1 MIIADNT
8 RAIREGGLSHP
19 CKLGVLAAS
28 AALAVGI
35 GFAMPTHADEPAVI
49 EGAKKEGKLVI
60 YTGVERAAAQIVVNA
75 FEKKYPFITAETIR
89 ASSSKLATRLDAEI
103 EANRVQGDV
112 FEFSLLYL
120 TTSLQ
125 EHGELLQ
132 YDSPEYSKYPKE
144 YSAPGYWAASGL
156 SNIIILLNTRKVDQA
171 NIPQS
176 WWDLTKP
183 YWKNKLTID
192 NLEVS
197 GTGYNWLITI
207 VNNESLGWKFI
218 EALGNNKPGLERGH
232 AGMAQKVAAGEY
244 AGAAEMSDFHLKNI
258 RDAAASVPVRGVWPK
273 EGVPSE
279 PWTAGILKRAPHPN
293 AARLFLDFL
302 LSREGQTLYVQT
314 MGWTS
319 ARSDVAA
326 PDYKEIPPT
335 VTILKSSM
343 SPNEALKVRD
353 EYVAKWKQLWGLGK
367 NLPN

>member
-1 MIIADNT
+1 
-8 RAIREGGLSHP
+8 LSSRYQ
-19 CKLGVLAAS
+19 LGTLATI

-35 GFAMPTHADEPAVI
+35 GCATPARADGQGVL

-60 YTGVERAAAQIVVNA
+60 YTGVERAAAQVLVDA
-75 FEKKYPFITAETIR
+75 FEKKYPFIAAETVR

-103 EANRVQGDV
+103 EANRVQGDL

-125 EHGELLQ
+125 QRGEILQ
-132 YDSPEYSKYPKE
+132 YDSPEYANYPKD
-144 YSAPGYWAASGL
+144 YSAAGYWAASGL
-156 SNIIILLNTRKVDQA
+156 SNVIILLNTRKVDEA

-183 YWKNKLTID
+183 YWRNKLTID

-197 GTGYNWLITI
+197 GTGYNWLIAL
-207 VNNESLGWKFI
+207 VNNESIGWRFI
-218 EALGNNKPGLERGH
+218 EALGKNKPGLERGH

-244 AGAAEMSDFHLKNI
+244 AGAAEMADFHLKNI

-302 LSREGQTLYVQT
+302 LSRDGQALYVQT

-319 ARSDVAA
+319 ARSDVAG
-326 PDYKEIPPT
+326 PGYKEMPPEIK
-335 VTILKSSM
+335 ILKSSL
-343 SPNEALKVRD
+343 SPDEALKVRD
-353 EYVAKWKQLWGLGK
+353 DYVARWKQLWGLGK
-367 NLPN
+367 SLPN

>member
-1 MIIADNT
+1 
-8 RAIREGGLSHP
+8 LSSRYQ
-19 CKLGVLAAS
+19 LGILATT

-35 GFAMPTHADEPAVI
+35 GCAAPARAEGQGVL

-60 YTGVERAAAQIVVNA
+60 YTGVERAAAQILVDA
-75 FEKKYPFITAETIR
+75 FEKKYPFIAAETVR

-103 EANRVQGDV
+103 ESNRVQGDL

-125 EHGELLQ
+125 QRGEILQ
-132 YDSPEYSKYPKE
+132 YDSPEYAKYPKE
-144 YSAPGYWAASGL
+144 YSAPGYWAASGV
-156 SNIIILLNTRKVDQA
+156 SNVIILLNTRKVDEA
-171 NIPQS
+171 NFPQS

-183 YWKNKLTID
+183 YWRNKLTID

-197 GTGYNWLITI
+197 GTGYNWLIAL
-207 VNNESLGWKFI
+207 VNNESIGWRFI
-218 EALGNNKPGLERGH
+218 EALGKNKPGLERGH

-244 AGAAEMSDFHLKNI
+244 AGAAEMADFHLKNI

-302 LSREGQTLYVQT
+302 LSREGQALYVQT

-326 PDYKEIPPT
+326 PGYKEMPPEIK
-335 VTILKSSM
+335 ILKSSL
-343 SPNEALKVRD
+343 SPDEALKVRD
-353 EYVAKWKQLWGLGK
+353 DYVAKWKQLWGLGK
-367 NLPN
+367 SLPN

>member
-1 MIIADNT
+1 MSS
-8 RAIREGGLSHP
+8 RY
-19 CKLGVLAAS
+19 KLGISAIS

-35 GFAMPTHADEPAVI
+35 GFAMPAHADAQSVL

-60 YTGVERAAAQIVVNA
+60 YTGVERAAAQILVDA
-75 FEKKYPFITAETIR
+75 FEKKYPFIAAETVR

-103 EANRVQGDV
+103 EANRVQGDL

-125 EHGELLQ
+125 RRGELLQ
-132 YDSPEYSKYPKE
+132 YDSPEYAKYPKE

-156 SNIIILLNTRKVDQA
+156 SNVIILLNTRKVDEA

-176 WWDLTKP
+176 WWDLTKL

-197 GTGYNWLITI
+197 GTGYNWLTAL
-207 VNNESLGWKFI
+207 VNNETMGWKFI
-218 EALGNNKPGLERGH
+218 EALGRNKPGLERGH

-244 AGAAEMSDFHLKNI
+244 AGAAEMADFHLKNI

-302 LSREGQTLYVQT
+302 LSQEGQALYVGT

-319 ARSDVAA
+319 ARSDVA
-326 PDYKEIPPT
+326 PPGYKEMPPD
-335 VTILKSSM
+335 VKILKSGL
-343 SPNEALKVRD
+343 SPDEALKVRD
-353 EYVAKWKQLWGLGK
+353 EHVARWKQLWGLGK
-367 NLPN
+367 SLPN

>member
-1 MIIADNT
+1 LKIA
-8 RAIREGGLSHP
+8 S
-19 CKLGVLAAS
+19 KLGTVAAS
-28 AALAVGI
+28 AVLAIAI
-35 GFAMPTHADEPAVI
+35 GLVVSAHADEQGVVEA
-49 EGAKKEGKLVI
+49 AKKEGKLII
-60 YTGVERAAAQIVVNA
+60 YTGVERAAAQVVVNA
-75 FEKKYPFITAETIR
+75 FQKRYPFIAAETVR

-125 EHGELLQ
+125 QRGEILR
-132 YDSPEYSKYPKE
+132 YDSAEYAKYPTE
-144 YSAPGYWAASGL
+144 YSAPGYWTASGL
-156 SNIIILLNTRKVDQA
+156 SNIIILLNTRKVDAA
-171 NIPQS
+171 NVPQS
-176 WWDLTKP
+176 WWDLTEP
-183 YWKNKLTID
+183 YWKGKLTID

-197 GTGYNWLITI
+197 GTGYNWLIGI
-207 VNNESLGWKFI
+207 VENESIGWKFI
-218 EALGNNKPGLERGH
+218 EALGRNKPGLERGH

-244 AGAAEMSDFHLKNI
+244 AGAAEMADFHLKNI

-279 PWTAGILKRAPHPN
+279 PWTVGILRRAPHPN

-302 LSREGQTLYVQT
+302 LSQEGQTLYVQA

-319 ARSDVAA
+319 ARSDVAP
-326 PDYKEIPPT
+326 PDYKEIPSE
-335 VTILKSSM
+335 VRILKSGL
-343 SPNEALKVRD
+343 SPEKALKVRD